1 MGHAVYPMCR
11 RQPPAGLFSGE
22 EDEITNQYF
31 ITSPCSPVRPAMASA
46 GPAQYAPGWNDENE
60 DSLSRG
66 ASVRVQQ
73 VLTKIFLWKRFA
85 KLQLFKSRQYYSCM
99 KILKSVGAPIALI
112 RDTKF
117 SVGKAIPALHVALM
131 DFSPTNLALCHA
143 IYIPSPHTPTNIN
156 PYPYCMTEFPIVAG
170 IHRRYIWD
178 VLIKKKKE
186 KRKKILE

>member
-11 RQPPAGLFSGE
+11 GQPPAGLVSGE

-31 ITSPCSPVRPAMASA
+31 ITSPCSPVRPAVASA

-73 VLTKIFLWKRFA
+73 VLTEIFLWKRFA
-85 KLQLFKSRQYYSCM
+85 KLQLFKRRQYYGCM
-99 KILKSVGAPIALI
+99 KILNSVGAPVALI

-117 SVGKAIPALHVALM
+117 SVGKAIPALHVALV
-131 DFSPTNLALCHA
+131 DYQSNEPGFVPCH
-143 IYIPSPHTPTNIN
+143 IYFLTTHPHKYKSLSLLLHDRISNRGRN
-156 PYPYCMTEFPIVAG
+156 PEK
-170 IHRRYIWD
+170 IHLRCHD
-178 VLIKKKKE
+178 QKKKK
-186 KRKKILE
+186 KKFLE